1 MFNKKPRVLIVDDEQ
16 VVCDLLHDELSERGY
31 LCTTVLNGNDALN
44 RLAAQ
49 DFDVVLVDIKLPG
62 VSGMEVLR
70 KIHSTHHNTVAIM
83 ITAVHDV
90 DTAIEAM
97 KLGASDY
104 IVKPFQL
111 DRIETSMGK
120 VLQTRKHSPEGRD
133 KPTSRE
139 PFNQMNAIACG
150 VEAKLDLL
158 FGYSKI
164 VTQETCDIAWRIDIP
179 EREIQRWAALRA
191 RHDAKRNAA
200 IKSSLNKLERN
211 PFAQMIVGIAVPYRC
226 TPKTDESQN

>member
-1 MFNKKPRVLIVDDEQ
+1 MVNKKPRVLIVDDEQ
-16 VVCDLLHDELSERGY
+16 VVCDLLYDELSEWGY
-31 LCTTVLNGNDALN
+31 LCTTVLDGNDALTK
-44 RLAAQ
+44 LAAQ
-49 DFDVVLVDIKLPG
+49 DFDVALLDIRLPG
-62 VSGMEVLR
+62 MSGMEVLR
-70 KIHSTHHNTVAIM
+70 EIWLNHGNTATIM
-83 ITAVHDV
+83 ITAVRDV
-90 DTAIEAM
+90 DTAVEAM

-111 DRIETSMGK
+111 DRIDTSMGK
-120 VLQTRKHSPEGRD
+120 VLQTRKRSSEGKD
-133 KPTSRE
+133 KQTSRE
-139 PFNQMNAIACG
+139 AFNQMNAIARG

-164 VTQETCDIAWRIDIP
+164 VTQETCDIARRIDIP
-179 EREIQRWAALRA
+179 ERGIRRWVALRA

-211 PFAQMIVGIAVPYRC
+211 PFAQMIMGISVPYRC